1 MKTRLKH
8 LFEALE
14 AWKRCEEEGEGNPDQ
29 QDAGSSAMAVD
40 GGCAATE
47 VNVESRSLAQGAT
60 ALEQKVVTPATNGRR
75 QLKRGASSN
84 AE

>member
-1 MKTRLKH
+1 VKTRLKH

-14 AWKRCEEEGEGNPDQ
+14 AWKRCEEEGEVV
-29 QDAGSSAMAVD
+29 QDAGSAMVVD
-40 GGCAATE
+40 GGSAAKGA
-47 VNVESRSLAQGAT
+47 NFESRGQGAT

-75 QLKRGASSN
+75 PLKRGASSS